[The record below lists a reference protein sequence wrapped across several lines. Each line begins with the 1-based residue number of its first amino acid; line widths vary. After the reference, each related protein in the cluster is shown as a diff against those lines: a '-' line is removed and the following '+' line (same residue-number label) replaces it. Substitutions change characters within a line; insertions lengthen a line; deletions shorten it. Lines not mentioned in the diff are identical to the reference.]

1 MTCLADYYDNI
12 RNPIAE
18 LVDVLAARY
27 RLSVVDADTVL
38 KVARDVL
45 KAGGSRAAA
54 CEAARRAAGSLVRS
68 AA

>member
-27 RLSVVDADTVL
+27 RLSVMQAEEVQQAA
-38 KVARDVL
+38 KDVL
-45 KAGGSRAAA
+45 TAGGSRAAA
-54 CEAARRAAGSLVRS
+54 CEAARRAAESFKCSGK
-68 AA
+68 